1 MTVGR
6 PKKFAEPSSPVTVT
20 LPHRI
25 LHQLKALNSDRGKAI
40 VKCVEAFPEIALDDK
55 KRVEVVKL
63 SEKAGLIVIG
73 PCKYLANIPWLRLI
87 EITPSRYLLSIPTGT
102 DVASLEVALIDLI
115 ENLPADEYSDKSM
128 LEELRQCISHYRRK
142 EELTKGEILF
152 VAI

>member
-1 MTVGR
+1 MTAGR

-20 LPHRI
+20 IPHRI
-25 LHQLKALNSDRGKAI
+25 LRKLKELDSDWGKAI

-55 KRVEVVKL
+55 KKVEVVKL

-73 PCKYLANIPWLRLI
+73 PCKYLANIPWLRLL
-87 EITPSRYLLSIPTGT
+87 EISPVRYLISIPIGT
-102 DVASLEVALIDLI
+102 DVASLEVALMDLI
-115 ENLPADEYSDKSM
+115 ENLPVGESSDKS
-128 LEELRQCISHYRRK
+128 LLDEFRQCISHYRRT